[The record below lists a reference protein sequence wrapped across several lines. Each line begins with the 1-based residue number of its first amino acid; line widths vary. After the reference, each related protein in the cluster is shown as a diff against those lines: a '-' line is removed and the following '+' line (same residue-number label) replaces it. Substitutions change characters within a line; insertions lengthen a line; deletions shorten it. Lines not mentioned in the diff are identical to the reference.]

1 MKKQFYA
8 WLLFALPLLAG
19 AQDEKE
25 STPEKYQYLA
35 FHVGAGFPVGDFGS
49 GAITNEE
56 AGFAKTGV
64 NVGLQYVYK
73 LGKNLGLGAGA
84 FYNFF
89 NADKSVAIPDNG
101 GTINVSLDHWQFY
114 GLAVGP
120 TVTIDLDE
128 QVCLDLRGLAGV
140 ATANT
145 PRIKYQG
152 NALLK
157 EDWSTTPV
165 LQGGANVRVKMNN
178 SRLYIFGNMDFTYLY
193 PDFTV
198 TSYDNSF
205 TEKIKQR
212 MSVFNLTGGVGFRL

>member
-8 WLLFALPLLAG
+8 WLLIFLPLLVG
-19 AQDEKE
+19 AQENKE
-25 STPEKYQYLA
+25 TTSEKYQYLA
-35 FHVGAGFPVGDFGS
+35 LHVGAGFPAGDFGS
-49 GAITNEE
+49 NNLDNEE

-64 NVGLQYVYK
+64 NVGLQYGYK
-73 LGKNLGLGAGA
+73 LGKNLGLGAGV

-89 NADKSVAIPDNG
+89 NAAKSVAIPDNG

-114 GLAVGP
+114 GLTVGP
-120 TVTIDLDE
+120 TVTIDLDD
-128 QVCLDLRGLAGV
+128 QVCLDLRAMAGI

-152 NALLK
+152 TALLK

-165 LQGGANVRVKMNN
+165 MQGGANIRVKMND
-178 SRLYIFGNMDFTYLY
+178 SRLFIFANMDFTYLY

-212 MSVFNLTGGVGFRL
+212 MSVLNLTGGVGFRL